1 MTDAL
6 PRGSVTFVFTD
17 IEGSTRLLR
26 QLGEGYPAVLEQ
38 HRAVLRTAWAAH
50 DGTEIKVVA
59 DACFVAFASST
70 DALAACVAGQEALA
84 AAAWPTDGP
93 PKVRM
98 GAHTGIAFPHDDD
111 YIALAMHQAARVV
124 DAAHGGQI
132 VASEQAVAAADRDR
146 LQATTVVLRDLGHYR
161 LRDFDH
167 PVALHQVAR
176 RGDPADFPAVRA
188 VPADQHN
195 IVAARTSFVG
205 REIETADVAARLA
218 AQRAVTIAGAGGM
231 GKTRLATEIGLRVA
245 PAWPAGVW
253 MVDLS
258 SITDAARVVPTV
270 AATLGIAATGAD
282 CLDDVVAHL
291 TGKELLLI
299 LDNCEQVVE
308 ASAALVAALLNRC
321 PSLAVLATSREP
333 LGVSGEWVRR
343 LPPLSVA
350 ADAVTLF
357 VDRFVA
363 AGGTPDVD
371 RAIAT
376 RICQRLDGTPL
387 AIELAASRGAV
398 LSAAEILDGL
408 DERFRLLRSGDRTA
422 PERQRTMTAL
432 LDWSYDLLTAPERA
446 AFERLSCFV
455 GTFALDA
462 ATAAVTGGTVEA
474 YDVPE
479 LVWSLA
485 DKSLVTVEPA
495 ANATRY
501 RMLETVRA
509 YAGLHLAA
517 AGQTATTAARIA
529 DFYLDRFPLAQRG
542 NRAWLN
548 SLVAELDT
556 LSALIDGLDPT
567 TDVVPALARLRAEPR
582 AVAGQ
587 PRLGCDEID
596 AVLARITRPSAA
608 VARLLLVSASLLGD
622 AGQVDE
628 AWRRCNEGEAMLD
641 RCGDGDRWG
650 PVRIMSPRVTLLLR
664 RATADDLDQARA
676 LAEQQVARATT
687 DGDRADTLLRL
698 AIVASA
704 RGDDDVA
711 AINAEVSALA
721 RRAGDHVLAALA
733 LNNLV
738 EEELRDGDFARAAA
752 HRARRPRLRRRAG
765 HGAPHHVRPDRRRPD
780 RRHRRRRRPGRPAP
794 RPRRVPVGGDRAP
807 ALPGRSGPERRHA
820 GGRGRPARAR
830 RVRRGPDLGRRP
842 HHRARAGRG
851 RGHLGHRGRR
861 DAAQRLI
868 TS

>member
-1 MTDAL
+1 VTDAL

-26 QLGEGYPAVLEQ
+26 LLGEGYPAVLEQ

-50 DGTEIKVVA
+50 DGTEIKVVG

-84 AAAWPTDGP
+84 AAAWPAGGP

-98 GAHTGIAFPHDDD
+98 GAHTGIAFPHDND

-132 VASEQAVAAADRDR
+132 VASEQAVGAADPARVAAAG
-146 LQATTVVLRDLGHYR
+146 VVVGDLGHYR
-161 LRDFDH
+161 LRDFDQ
-167 PVALHQVAR
+167 PVALHQVTR
-176 RGDPADFPAVRA
+176 RGVPTDFPAVRA

-205 REIETADVAARLA
+205 REIEAADIAARLA
-218 AQRAVTIAGAGGM
+218 AQRVVTIAGAGGI

-245 PAWPAGVW
+245 PAWPSGVW

-258 SITDAARVVPTV
+258 SVTDGGRVVPAV
-270 AATLGIAATGAD
+270 AATLGIAGTRAD

-299 LDNCEQVVE
+299 LDNCEQVVA
-308 ASAALVAALLNRC
+308 ASAALVAALLRRC

-333 LGVSGEWVRR
+333 LGVPGEWVRR
-343 LPPLSVA
+343 LPPLPVA

-371 RAIAT
+371 RAVAT

-462 ATAAVTGGTVEA
+462 ATAAVAGGGIEA

-509 YAGLHLAA
+509 YAGLHLAT
-517 AGQTATTAARIA
+517 AGQTAATAARIA
-529 DFYLDRFPLAQRG
+529 DFYLERFPLAQRG
-542 NRAWLN
+542 NRAWLS
-548 SLVAELDT
+548 SLVPELDT
-556 LSALIDGLDPT
+556 LSALIDGLEPS

-596 AVLARITRPSAA
+596 AVLARNTQPSAA

-622 AGQVDE
+622 AGQVEE
-628 AWRRCNEGEAMLD
+628 AWRRCDEGEAMLD
-641 RCGDGDRWG
+641 ACGDGDRWG

-664 RATADDLDQARA
+664 RAAPEDLDQARS

-704 RGDDDVA
+704 RGDGDVA

-752 HRARRPRLRRRAG
+752 HQ
-765 HGAPHHVRPDRRRPD
+765 
-780 RRHRRRRRPGRPAP
+780 
-794 RPRRVPVGGDRAP
+794 
-807 ALPGRSGPERRHA
+807 
-820 GGRGRPARAR
+820 
-830 RVRRGPDLGRRP
+830 
-842 HHRARAGRG
+842 
-851 RGHLGHRGRR
+851 R
-861 DAAQRLI
+861 DALDYAAELGMDHLTTFGLIVAARIAATEGADASAARLHALAESRLAATGLLLYPDDQAQSDAMLEEVAARLGPAAYVDARSSAANLTIEQALAEAEEILATAAGEARI